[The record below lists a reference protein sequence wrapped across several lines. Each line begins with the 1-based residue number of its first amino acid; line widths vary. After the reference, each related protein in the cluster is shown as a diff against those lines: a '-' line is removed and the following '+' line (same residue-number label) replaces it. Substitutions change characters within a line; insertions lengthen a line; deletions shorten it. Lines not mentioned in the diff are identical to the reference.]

1 MTTRFTKGAATAAAL
16 ALLLAACGGDNGGG
30 EKDGG
35 DTTGAAATAGGDTAA
50 KGQAPAGGGQQ
61 AAGPGQDNGPKAK
74 VGPNELGRILVLE
87 YHRIGNN
94 EGEWVRSAANFR
106 KDLRT
111 LYEHGYRPVTM
122 KDVASGNIN
131 IPAGTSPVVF
141 VFDDSSLGQFYYRP
155 DGSIDPG
162 TMMGMWAAF
171 KEQNPA
177 WSGGG
182 VWCVL
187 PGATHPSNFWG
198 EKPSGQ
204 VPREEREATIRKKV
218 TYLVQNG
225 HELCN
230 HTMWHAQLSKY
241 PDAFVQDQ
249 LGSGQDSI
257 MAYLPADYKITT
269 MALPLGLWPKNRQ
282 LAWTGTYRNG
292 KRYNYDVVLEVS
304 GGPQV
309 SPFDKR
315 WDGHSVDRFIVA
327 PGALERQLA
336 HWEQNPA
343 ERYVSDGD
351 PNVVSYPARAA
362 ANLAQ
367 NRLGSRRAQQ
377 VADAAGPAP
386 QAGAP
391 PAQPTTGT

>member
-1 MTTRFTKGAATAAAL
+1 MNTRFTKAAVAAL
-16 ALLLAACGGDNGGG
+16 TLLLAACGGDDAGGAANGG
-30 EKDGG
+30 D
-35 DTTGAAATAGGDTAA
+35 DTKNAPAVAGGDTAA
-50 KGQAPAGGGQQ
+50 KGQAQGGQGAN
-61 AAGPGQDNGPKAK
+61 AAGPGDDNGPKANL
-74 VGPNELGRILVLE
+74 PANELGRILVLE

-94 EGEWVRSAANFR
+94 EGEWVRSAANFQ

-111 LYEHGYRPVTM
+111 LYERGYRPVTM

-131 IPAGTSPVVF
+131 IPQGTTPVVF

-162 TMMGMWAAF
+162 TMVGMWAAF

-177 WSGGG
+177 WRGGG

-187 PGATHPSNFWG
+187 PGATYPSNFWG
-198 EKPSGQ
+198 EKKSNE
-204 VPREEREATIRKKV
+204 VPREQREASIRKKV
-218 TYLVQNG
+218 TYLVENG
-225 HELCN
+225 HEICN

-309 SPFDKR
+309 SPFDRR

-336 HWEQNPA
+336 HWDQNPA

-351 PNVVSYPARAA
+351 PNLVSYPARAA

-367 NRLGSRRAQQ
+367 NRLGGRRAQQ
-377 VADAAGPAP
+377 VPDAPAGQTA
-386 QAGAP
+386 Q
-391 PAQPTTGT
+391 PAQPAGR